1 MQQIMN
7 DETVD
12 YIADRVITL
21 SAKENTKVPQLKTRL
36 KEINTFIDNLLNAIQ
51 QGLFNESA
59 KKRLDELEA
68 EKSEIELA
76 ILTEQLAR
84 PVLTKENVLFFI
96 KQFRTLNVND
106 IESRKRLVNCFVN
119 VIYLYDDK
127 ILITFN
133 YKEGTKEASLGEI
146 SVEFGSDISAP
157 SPPTPKIHS
166 FYCVFFFF
174 IDILRAKY
182 VFF

>member
-1 MQQIMN
+1 MN

-68 EKSEIELA
+68 EKSEVEPA

-96 KQFRTLNVND
+96 NNSERST
-106 IESRKRLVNCFVN
+106 S
-119 VIYLYDDK
+119 
-127 ILITFN
+127 T
-133 YKEGTKEASLGEI
+133 I
-146 SVEFGSDISAP
+146 SKV
-157 SPPTPKIHS
+157 
-166 FYCVFFFF
+166 
-174 IDILRAKY
+174 AKDL
-182 VFF
+182 

>member
-1 MQQIMN
+1 MLDICYFFAVRFASGGYFCESGTGRNGNVHHYYKCIEAKRRRNCDKKTVKKEWIENIVVNYTMQQIMN

-68 EKSEIELA
+68 EKSEVEPA

-96 KQFRTLNVND
+96 NN
-106 IESRKRLVNCFVN
+106 SKRS
-119 VIYLYDDK
+119 
-127 ILITFN
+127 TS
-133 YKEGTKEASLGEI
+133 TI
-146 SVEFGSDISAP
+146 SKV
-157 SPPTPKIHS
+157 
-166 FYCVFFFF
+166 
-174 IDILRAKY
+174 AKDL
-182 VFF
+182 